1 MPMWISRF
9 LVDLSLHK
17 EALRRIFEI
26 EPAPRYQL
34 LYLQTDQHEQAN
46 VGPLLIDPCSPVAHR
61 HYKEWVQQGL
71 AIELQGQQRFE
82 SVAEH
87 LKTLTMVERER
98 APLALFRYADPRLY
112 AGLESTLNVHDLRRL
127 LGPNDRMR
135 SVVSGQTWTLQ
146 QDSMEADSYTPASAP
161 FRLTRDH
168 LQGIDEWRSQTMLQA
183 LAEHYALPVE
193 HIIGWYREIR
203 TKSHN
208 NEQACLEHCHRL
220 ARNARNSVTSAH
232 LEEIT
237 S

>member
-1 MPMWISRF
+1 MWISRF

-17 EALRRIFEI
+17 EGLRQIFEI

-46 VGPLLIDPCSPVAHR
+46 VGPLLIEPCSPVAHR

-82 SVAEH
+82 PVVDH
-87 LKTLTMVERER
+87 LQTLTLVEREQT
-98 APLALFRYADPRLY
+98 PLALFRYADPRLY

-220 ARNARNSVTSAH
+220 ARNARNSVTSTH